1 VPNKNQ
7 NNSNPQLAN
16 LKHELDVTV
25 SKWVYKCTMML
36 IVELCAILEERERE
50 KYHQGIKV

>member
-16 LKHELDVTV
+16 LKYELDVTV

-50 KYHQGIKV
+50 KYHQGIKM